1 MNFRVNPMQAP
12 GASVSDPSPF
22 DPAAFRA
29 AMRNVPGAVSIVTTG
44 YLPHRHGLTLTAGCS
59 LSTEPP
65 SVLVCVNRSAGAHD
79 TILSSGAFCW
89 NILGTEH
96 LDLALT
102 FSGRDGSKGDI
113 RFADGLWRD
122 LKTGAPSLIDAICS
136 FDCRVVNAHSSGSH
150 TIFTGE
156 VVAQIAREGGEP
168 LVYVD
173 GVFAVPTA
181 LQK

>member
-1 MNFRVNPMQAP
+1 MQAP
-12 GASVSDPSPF
+12 GASASEPVSL
-22 DPAAFRA
+22 DPAEFRI

-44 YLPHRHGLTLTAGCS
+44 RMPDRHGLTLTAGCS

-65 SVLVCVNRSAGAHD
+65 SVLICVNRSAGAHD
-79 TILSSGAFCW
+79 TIKSSGLFCW
-89 NILGTEH
+89 NILSIEH
-96 LDLALT
+96 LGLALT
-102 FSGRDGSKGDI
+102 FSGQDGSKGDI
-113 RFADGLWRD
+113 RFADALWRA

-156 VVAQIAREGGEP
+156 VVAQTTRKGGEP

-173 GVFAVPTA
+173 GSFAAPKA
-181 LQK
+181 LQP

>member
-1 MNFRVNPMQAP
+1 MRAP
-12 GASVSDPSPF
+12 GASASDLSSF
-22 DPAAFRA
+22 DPAQFRT

-44 YLPHRHGLTLTAGCS
+44 QMPHRHGLTLTAGCS

-79 TILSSGAFCW
+79 TIISSGSFCW
-89 NILGTEH
+89 NILDISH
-96 LDLALT
+96 LNLALT
-102 FSGRDGSKGDI
+102 FSGQDGSKGDV
-113 RFADGLWRD
+113 RFTDGFWRD
-122 LKTGAPSLIDAICS
+122 LKTGSPSLIGAICS

-156 VVAQIAREGGEP
+156 VVAQTARRGGEP

-173 GVFAVPTA
+173 GVFAAPKA
-181 LQK
+181 LQR